1 MKVLLI
7 SESNKLLEIAAKYE
21 NFKQKNINLITM
33 RSNLLNASQ
42 RIANELPDV
51 VILDV
56 SDGRHHEFD
65 LAERFKAQYKNMAFM
80 MMSDDSSTELL
91 LKAIRSGFSEVI
103 TLPLYEDKL
112 LLALQRYQIKQ
123 ASKQC

>member
-21 NFKQKNINLITM
+21 SFKQKNINFITM

-42 RIANELPDV
+42 RIASELPDV

-65 LAERFKAQYKNMAFM
+65 LAERFKAQ
-80 MMSDDSSTELL
+80 
-91 LKAIRSGFSEVI
+91 
-103 TLPLYEDKL
+103 
-112 LLALQRYQIKQ
+112 
-123 ASKQC
+123 